1 MSSDARI
8 LIALSF
14 LAVFISDILHQ
25 STKPRFPEHRMY
37 GGASRDALTQS
48 HEEAPL
54 GGIGEGQLVENLE
67 GEEAAAIGF
76 AAPVGQGRAPIGA
89 GPSTQFEN
97 DVAQPGQ
104 LLRCIIAKRFSN
116 ETILWYLSKEVVS
129 TGSQSEMQAT
139 PSPSG
144 QITQVFSFWAKLMVV
159 GDASPDICRYP
170 SQSSILQRHGEQ
182 WNSLATSRDLRPPIV
197 ELLD

>member
-1 MSSDARI
+1 MRMRLFSPCFA
-8 LIALSF
+8 F
-14 LAVFISDILHQ
+14 LKFLTPCNQ
-25 STKPRFPEHRMY
+25 STKPRFPEHRIH
-37 GGASRDALTQS
+37 GGARDGVNQS

-54 GGIGEGQLVENLE
+54 GRIREGQLLQNTG
-67 GEEAAAIGF
+67 GERRTAIGF

-89 GPSTQFEN
+89 GPSTQYEN
-97 DVAQPGQ
+97 EVAQPGQ

-116 ETILWYLSKEVVS
+116 ETILWYLSKEVAS
-129 TGSQSEMQAT
+129 TESQPEAT
-139 PSPSG
+139 TSPSM

-170 SQSSILQRHGEQ
+170 SQSSILSRHGEH
-182 WNSLATSRDLRPPIV
+182 WNSLATSRNLRPPIV